1 MEQYGDN
8 DHVSKL
14 GKHLKDE
21 SFRTSFAQD
30 QSQALSDAGIN
41 EKALPSGI
49 LDTLSNCSPQEL
61 ATLASV
67 RGALEEAGVDQ
78 RHIAQIV

>member
-1 MEQYGDN
+1 VGQYGGN

-14 GKHLKDE
+14 GEHLKDE
-21 SFRTSFAQD
+21 NFRTSFARD

-67 RGALEEAGVDQ
+67 RGALEDAGVDQ

>member
-1 MEQYGDN
+1 MEQYGGN

-14 GKHLKDE
+14 GEHLKDE

-49 LDTLSNCSPQEL
+49 LETLSNCSPQEL

-67 RGALEEAGVDQ
+67 RGALEDAGVDQ